1 LIYDRETLENMIYW
15 ALEKGIHVVSD
26 EIYAN
31 STFPDQ
37 TMISAADVM
46 HEKNNGQSKY
56 LSDYVHI
63 VAGMSKDFGMS
74 GFRIGWLFSHN

>member
-1 LIYDRETLENMIYW
+1 MIYW

-26 EIYAN
+26 EIYADG
-31 STFPDQ
+31 TFPDQ

-74 GFRIGWLFSHN
+74 GFRIGWLISHN

>member
-1 LIYDRETLENMIYW
+1 MIYDRETLENMIYW
-15 ALEKGIHVVSD
+15 ALEKGIHVGSD

-74 GFRIGWLFSHN
+74 GFRIGWLISHN